1 MELSDIKG
9 ISDMQQQAKVYG
21 IMVEQIADNIQDLKH
36 LVAKN
41 QDIDVYADLL
51 KKLNDAQRKLY
62 QASGQLAEFDD
73 EE

>member
-1 MELSDIKG
+1 MELKDIKT
-9 ISDMQQQAKVYG
+9 IDDMKKQAEIYG
-21 IMVEQIADNIQDLKH
+21 VMAEQIADNIQDLKH

-51 KKLNDAQRKLY
+51 KKLNDAQRQLY